1 MGSNCGYGKRLIMFR
16 HLLLFHLKNSAKQ
29 TKDDDEL
36 MMEDVEQ
43 EMAGVSDLG
52 FDPGVNPN

>member
-1 MGSNCGYGKRLIMFR
+1 MFR